1 MTATATKIL
10 TPGPLVWHDVQDVP
24 QRSERWF
31 ELRRGKVTGSS
42 CSPLGSTKGKFTD
55 GLSQGAWSLV
65 YRLAAHEIDPEGYQ
79 LDCLDE
85 FGNRHTEWGIQC
97 EPIAAREYERQNWCK
112 VHEVGF
118 VEVKGRRAGASPD
131 RMVDHEGGLEIK
143 CLNLPKHLEW
153 CRTQKIDLAHERQIQ
168 WCLFVTGFQWWDL
181 VHFNPRAGK
190 KSYHEKRYERNEKL
204 INLFREKLPY
214 LEAAVDRE
222 VNETK

>member
-85 FGNRHTEWGIQC
+85 FGNRHTEWGIQY
-97 EPIAAREYERQNWCK
+97 EPVAAKEYERQNWCK

-143 CLNLPKHLEW
+143 CLSLPKHLEW
-153 CRTQKIDLAHERQIQ
+153 CRTQKIDLAHERQINGAY
-168 WCLFVTGFQWWDL
+168 LL
-181 VHFNPRAGK
+181 RASNGGIWYTLTPAPGRSHTT
-190 KSYHEKRYERNEKL
+190 KSGMSESNEKL
-204 INLFREKLPY
+204 INLFREKLPLY
-214 LEAAVDRE
+214 MGRYGP
-222 VNETK
+222 